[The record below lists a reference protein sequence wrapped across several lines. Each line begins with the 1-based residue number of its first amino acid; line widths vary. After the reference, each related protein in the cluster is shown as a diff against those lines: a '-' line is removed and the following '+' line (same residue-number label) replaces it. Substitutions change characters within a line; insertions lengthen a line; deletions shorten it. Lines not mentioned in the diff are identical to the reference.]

1 MPTFLNERTAPRKPC
16 LQSIPNRAN
25 EGAMRRAL
33 PLLLSLV
40 LPVAAAAAPT
50 ALGFFDGSGAFRDDG
65 QGSSAPPCYAIGAPA
80 ATLGRPQAKPS
91 APAGYRPTP
100 GTAEER
106 REGTECVSA
115 VSSRLLPCRYRT
127 NNTLEFKKQH

>member
-50 ALGFFDGSGAFRDDG
+50 ALGIFDGWGAFRDDG
-65 QGSSAPPCYAIGAPA
+65 QGSSAPRCYAIAAPA
-80 ATLGRPQAKPS
+80 APIGRPQAKPYAS
-91 APAGYRPTP
+91 LGYWPKSGIR
-100 GTAEER
+100 GTFSTGR
-106 REGTECVSA
+106 TSVREKGW
-115 VSSRLLPCRYRT
+115 R
-127 NNTLEFKKQH
+127 NG